1 MSNTQSQIAGMG
13 QLQRLKALQEESKA
27 KAQTSNMTAFNDLVG
42 VYVGAS
48 AREHFPKL
56 KDENGK
62 TVKDDKGRDKRS
74 DTSDGYT
81 HVFSEFGTSKMI
93 QIVLPKE
100 YNLQLMTAYKLGGLG
115 YDIKGSMFF
124 IEKMVQSQ
132 TIRFVNDM
140 NVMMTSMA
148 YKTFM
153 SCLN

>member
-1 MSNTQSQIAGMG
+1 
-13 QLQRLKALQEESKA
+13 
-27 KAQTSNMTAFNDLVG
+27 MTAFNDLVG

-93 QIVLPKE
+93 QIVLPKNITC
-100 YNLQLMTAYKLGGLG
+100 NL
-115 YDIKGSMFF
+115 
-124 IEKMVQSQ
+124 
-132 TIRFVNDM
+132 
-140 NVMMTSMA
+140 
-148 YKTFM
+148 
-153 SCLN
+153 

>member
-1 MSNTQSQIAGMG
+1 MSNTETIQPAGMS
-13 QLQRLKALQEESKA
+13 QLQRLKALQAENKV

-42 VYVGAS
+42 VYVGAP

-62 TVKDDKGRDKRS
+62 AVKDEKGRDLRS

-81 HVFSEFGTSKMI
+81 HTLSEFGTSKMI

-100 YNLQLMTAYKLGGLG
+100 YNLTLMGAYKVSGLG

-124 IEKMVQSQ
+124 IEKEG
-132 TIRFVNDM
+132 TIAN
-140 NVMMTSMA
+140 
-148 YKTFM
+148 Y
-153 SCLN
+153 

>member
-1 MSNTQSQIAGMG
+1 MSNTQTQSAGLS

-27 KAQTSNMTAFNDLVG
+27 KAQTANMTAFQDLVG
-42 VYVGAS
+42 VYVGTPS
-48 AREHFPKL
+48 REHFPKL

-62 TVKDDKGRDKRS
+62 VIKDDKGRDQRS

-100 YNLQLMTAYKLGGLG
+100 YQLQLMGAYKLGGLG

-124 IEKMVQSQ
+124 IEKDG
-132 TIRFVNDM
+132 TISN
-140 NVMMTSMA
+140 
-148 YKTFM
+148 Y
-153 SCLN
+153 

>member
-1 MSNTQSQIAGMG
+1 MSNTQSQIAGMS

-100 YNLQLMTAYKLGGLG
+100 YKLQLMTAYKLGGLG

-124 IEKMVQSQ
+124 IEKNG
-132 TIRFVNDM
+132 TIAN
-140 NVMMTSMA
+140 
-148 YKTFM
+148 Y
-153 SCLN
+153 

>member
-124 IEKMVQSQ
+124 IEKNG
-132 TIRFVNDM
+132 TIAN
-140 NVMMTSMA
+140 
-148 YKTFM
+148 Y
-153 SCLN
+153 

>member
-1 MSNTQSQIAGMG
+1 MSNTQSQIAGMS

-42 VYVGAS
+42 VYIGAS
-48 AREHFPKL
+48 TREHFPKL

-62 TVKDDKGRDKRS
+62 AVKDDKGRDKRS

-100 YNLQLMTAYKLGGLG
+100 YKLQLMTAYKLGGLG

-124 IEKMVQSQ
+124 IEKNG
-132 TIRFVNDM
+132 TIAN
-140 NVMMTSMA
+140 
-148 YKTFM
+148 Y
-153 SCLN
+153 

>member
-1 MSNTQSQIAGMG
+1 MSNTQSQIAGMS

-62 TVKDDKGRDKRS
+62 AVKDDKGRDKRS

-100 YNLQLMTAYKLGGLG
+100 YKLQLMTAYKLGGLG

-124 IEKMVQSQ
+124 IEKNG
-132 TIRFVNDM
+132 TIAN
-140 NVMMTSMA
+140 
-148 YKTFM
+148 Y
-153 SCLN
+153 